1 MKEQSIILPIEG
13 ADFRKR
19 RLGTLGLF
27 FLNLAV
33 DKGWE
38 VVIKP
43 LRLTRSNAQNR
54 ALWGH
59 AYKIL
64 EEETGNDPEDLHEYF
79 LGEHTGWEV
88 RNIFGQKKRVPK
100 KRSSK
105 MDTAEFAK
113 FFTFIQQR
121 VASTAGIYIPDP
133 NPNWWAEKER
143 GEIPWLEQRAA

>member
-88 RNIFGQKKRVPK
+88 RNIFGQRKRVPK

-105 MDTAEFAK
+105 MDTAEFAA

-121 VASTAGIYIPDP
+121 AASTVGVFIPDP
-133 NPNWWAEKER
+133 NPLWWTEKER
-143 GEIPWLEQRAA
+143 DELPWQERRAA